1 MKYRRYGK
9 FRFKNY
15 AGNLIVLTCGF
26 LLAVACSFIDA
37 DVLPCCFIFGAIL
50 VFSPLLILRP
60 YSEWFSIQEHS
71 IYTYQRG
78 SISEIELPE
87 NCTLILSNASLGFQ
101 VSRLYRLRDRYAVS
115 ILRDISPE
123 RVLGTLHTYYAQNYT
138 NTTIERDFPAYFVYS
153 CVYDR
158 EILAQ
163 LLEQGAARIIVP
175 AKLADRFD
183 LSMAKCEILADQ
195 GLDQERPN
203 IQP

>member
-1 MKYRRYGK
+1 MKAVKYRRYGK
-9 FRFKNY
+9 FRFKNH

-37 DVLPCCFIFGAIL
+37 DILPCCFILGAML
-50 VFSPLLILRP
+50 GLSPLLILRP
-60 YSEWFSIQEHS
+60 YFEWFSIQEHS
-71 IYTYQRG
+71 ICTYQRG
-78 SISEIELPE
+78 RTSEIELPE
-87 NCTLILSNASLGFQ
+87 NCTLVLSNASLGFQ
-101 VSRLYRLRDRYAVS
+101 ASRLYRLKDRYAIS
-115 ILRDISPE
+115 ILRVIPTE
-123 RVLGTLHTYYAQNYT
+123 KVLETLHTYYAQNYT

-183 LSMAKCEILADQ
+183 LSMIKCEILVDQ
-195 GLDQERPN
+195 GWGSAG
-203 IQP
+203 